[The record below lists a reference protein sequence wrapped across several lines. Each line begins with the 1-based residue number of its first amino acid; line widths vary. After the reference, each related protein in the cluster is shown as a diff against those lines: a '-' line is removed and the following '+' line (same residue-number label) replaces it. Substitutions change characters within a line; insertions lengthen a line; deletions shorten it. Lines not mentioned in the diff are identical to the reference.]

1 MGRLFILLCPVFRR
15 FVVFHPSLDLRMR
28 HRHDSAQEVREV
40 LVFGAVGRCLHGVI
54 IAQSDDGVSQMALTK
69 HREFQP
75 HIQIMLA
82 IFETADNCR
91 RENNA
96 LRSILRRQGLSDRAI
111 QSRVRRIL
119 KRLDLDETGAQAV
132 KRACEESL
140 KRWLDLDA
148 QEVLAKIDL
157 KNHPVQ

>member
-1 MGRLFILLCPVFRR
+1 MASDKGR
-15 FVVFHPSLDLRMR
+15 
-28 HRHDSAQEVREV
+28 
-40 LVFGAVGRCLHGVI
+40 
-54 IAQSDDGVSQMALTK
+54 K
-69 HREFQP
+69 FQL
-75 HIQIMLA
+75 HIQIMLS
-82 IFETADNCR
+82 IFDDADACR

-96 LRSILRRQGLSDRAI
+96 LRSILRKQGLSDRAI

-119 KRLDLDETGAQAV
+119 KKPELDETGAQAV

-157 KNHPVQ
+157 QGHPVQ